1 MLDREK
7 IEEIAKKVAIANLTS
22 ASVSTV
28 QSEPFIHSKGHEAVR
43 ITIVLTPESVA
54 SIDGKM
60 TLNTLVQINNE
71 LQRAGEERFPL
82 VEYATAAE
90 LEEGASS

>member
-7 IEEIAKKVAIANLTS
+7 IEQIAKKVAAANLAGAGIS
-22 ASVSTV
+22 AV
-28 QSEPFIHSKGHEAVR
+28 QSEPFIDSKGHEALR

-60 TLNTLVQINNE
+60 TLNTLVQINSE

-82 VEYATAAE
+82 VEYATTAE
-90 LEEGASS
+90 LEEGAGT

>member
-28 QSEPFIHSKGHEAVR
+28 QSEPFIDSKGHEAVR